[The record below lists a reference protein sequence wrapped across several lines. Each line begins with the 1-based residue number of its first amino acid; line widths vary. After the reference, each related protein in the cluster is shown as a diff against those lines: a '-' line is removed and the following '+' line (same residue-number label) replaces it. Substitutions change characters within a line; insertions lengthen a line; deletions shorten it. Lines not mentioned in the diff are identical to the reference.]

1 MDRAAHRKGRK
12 MSKLELGVCYY
23 PEQWDRSQWRDDAAQ
38 MIAMGLDWVRIAEFT
53 WGLIEP
59 ERGRFDW
66 DWLDEVIDIL
76 GAAGLRV
83 MMSTPTAAPPKWL
96 IDEHP
101 EILPVGPDG
110 RVRGFG
116 SRRHYCFSSEIYLEE
131 ACRIASAY
139 ARRYGQNPHVHA
151 WQIDNE
157 YNDHDTVLSYSD
169 AAKYGFRLWLRQR
182 YGTIETLN
190 QTWGT
195 VFWGSQYSDFDQ
207 IELPNG
213 LVANPNPTHALDFAR
228 YSSDRV
234 RLFNKAQVDILRE
247 YAPGRDITHNF
258 MAGSFEFD
266 HHAVATDLD
275 VVGFDSYP
283 LGNLLGS
290 TLSDQE
296 KHRYLRTGA
305 PDYQG
310 FHCDLYR
317 SQGRGRMWVL
327 EQQPGPVDWAEK
339 NPSPADGMVRLW
351 TWAAYAHGAQAV
363 MFFRWRQAKFA
374 QEQFHTALL
383 RSDGSPDQAAEELA
397 QIVAEREVI
406 PPAVWTCAKV
416 AMVLDYTS
424 IWAADILPHD
434 DAFPNAQIIR
444 EWYAALRELGVDL
457 DFLGPEDD
465 LSDYALVILPQN
477 MIVTSD
483 FAAKLQDCQA
493 KLLIGARSASKT
505 EDMHTP
511 DNLAPGV
518 LADLTGVRINRVESL
533 PELAEEAVRFGDAA
547 TFDFIGWREIVE
559 TEQEVMANFV
569 SKYRD
574 GSPAVIRSER
584 ATYLAMV
591 PQGQLLRMILE
602 DVLAWAGIEFTVCD
616 PDLRI
621 TQRGDLKFAFNFGDE
636 DIRLQT
642 DQTRSFLVGGEVVPP
657 YGVCIWR
664 GS

>member
-1 MDRAAHRKGRK
+1 
-12 MSKLELGVCYY
+12 MSRLELGVCYY
-23 PEQWDRSQWRDDAAQ
+23 PEQWDRSLWREDAQ
-38 MIAMGLDWVRIAEFT
+38 RMVEMGLDWVRIAEFT

-59 ERGRFDW
+59 KRGVFHW

-76 GAAGLRV
+76 GESGLRV

-116 SRRHYCFSSEIYLEE
+116 SRRHYCFSSDFYLAE
-131 ACRIASAY
+131 ARRIATEY
-139 ARRYGQNPHVHA
+139 ARRYGQNPYVHA

-169 AAKYGFRLWLRQR
+169 AARVGFQRWLADR
-182 YGTIETLN
+182 YGSIAILN
-190 QTWGT
+190 ETWGT
-195 VFWGSQYSDFDQ
+195 VFWGSVYSSFGQ

-213 LVANPNPTHALDFAR
+213 LVASPNPTHALDFAR

-234 RLFNKAQVDILRE
+234 RLFNRAQVDVLRQ
-247 YAPGRDITHNF
+247 YAPDRDITHNF

-266 HHAVATDLD
+266 HHAVAADLD
-275 VVGFDSYP
+275 IVGFDSYP

-290 TLSDQE
+290 TLSDDE

-317 SQGRGRMWVL
+317 SQGKGRMWVL

-374 QEQFHTALL
+374 QEQYHTALL
-383 RSDGSPDQAAEELA
+383 RSDGSPDQAAVELA
-397 QIVAEREVI
+397 QVAAERDLL
-406 PPAVWTCAKV
+406 PAVVRERAQV
-416 AMVLDYTS
+416 AIILDYES

-444 EWYAALRELGVDL
+444 EWYAGLCALGVDL
-457 DFLGPEDD
+457 DFVGPQDE
-465 LSDYALVILPQN
+465 LNGYALIVVPQS
-477 MIVTSD
+477 MIVPYD
-483 FAAKLQDCQA
+483 LAIKLRDSGA
-493 KLLIGARSASKT
+493 KLLIGARAGCKT
-505 EDMHTP
+505 PDMHTP
-511 DNLAPGV
+511 HNLAPGA
-518 LADLTGVRINRVESL
+518 LAELTGVTVLRVESL
-533 PELAEEAVRFGDAA
+533 PELAQESVRLQDGTTYVF
-547 TFDFIGWREIVE
+547 TGWREIIDTSGTVTAE
-559 TEQEVMANFV
+559 FSSA
-569 SKYRD
+569 YRD
-574 GSPAVIRSER
+574 GSPAIVRSDR
-584 ATYLAMV
+584 AIYLAMI
-591 PQGQLLRMILE
+591 PRGQLLHAILT
-602 DVLAWAGIEFTVCD
+602 DALSWAGLPVTECG

-621 TQRGDLKFAFNFGDE
+621 TRRGGLKFAFNFGADGLSLPTDE
-636 DIRLQT
+636 PHAY
-642 DQTRSFLVGGEVVPP
+642 LVGGTEIPP
-657 YGVCIWR
+657 YGVSIWR
-664 GS
+664 DT

>member
-1 MDRAAHRKGRK
+1 

-23 PEQWDRSQWRDDAAQ
+23 PEQWDRSLWREDAKR
-38 MIAMGLDWVRIAEFT
+38 MVEMGLDWVRIAEFT

-59 ERGRFDW
+59 ERGQFQW

-76 GAAGLRV
+76 GSAGLRV

-116 SRRHYCFSSEIYLEE
+116 SRRHYCFSSEVYLAESR
-131 ACRIASAY
+131 RIATEY
-139 ARRYGQNPHVHA
+139 ARRYGENPQVHA

-169 AAKYGFRLWLRQR
+169 AARDGFRRWLEQR
-182 YGTIETLN
+182 YSNIDNLN
-190 QTWGT
+190 RTWGT
-195 VFWGSQYSDFDQ
+195 VFWSSAYSSFDQ

-213 LVANPNPTHALDFAR
+213 LVASPNPTHALDFAR

-234 RLFNKAQVDILRE
+234 RLFNKAQVDILRQ
-247 YAPGRDITHNF
+247 YSPGRDITHNF

-266 HHAVATDLD
+266 HHAVAADLD

-290 TLSDQE
+290 TLSDE
-296 KHRYLRTGA
+296 DKHRYLRTGA

-383 RSDGSPDQAAEELA
+383 RSDGSPDQAALELA
-397 QIVAEREVI
+397 QVVQERAAL
-406 PPAVWTCAKV
+406 PPAARQRASV
-416 AMVLDYTS
+416 AILLDYTS
-424 IWAADILPHD
+424 IWAANILPHD
-434 DAFPNAQIIR
+434 DAFPNAQIFR
-444 EWYAALRELGVDL
+444 EWYAGLRSLGVDL
-457 DFLGPEDD
+457 DFVGPEDD
-465 LSDYALVILPQN
+465 LTGYELIVLPQS
-477 MIVTSD
+477 MIVSPEL
-483 FAAKLQDCQA
+483 AKRLRGSQA
-493 KLLIGARSASKT
+493 RLLIGARAGSKT
-505 EDMHTP
+505 ADMHTP
-511 DNLAPGV
+511 QNLAPGE
-518 LADLTGVRINRVESL
+518 LADLAGVRVLRVESL
-533 PELAEEAVRFGDAA
+533 PDLARESVRLQDGTQHEF
-547 TFDFIGWREIVE
+547 TGWREIIE
-559 TEQEVMANFV
+559 TKHSVTARF
-569 SKYRD
+569 SSAYRN
-574 GSPAVIRSER
+574 GSPAIVQSDR
-584 ATYLAMV
+584 AMYLAMI
-591 PQGQLLRMILE
+591 PRGPLLQA
-602 DVLAWAGIEFTVCD
+602 VLAQVLNWADIPVTENNRDV
-616 PDLRI
+616 RI
-621 TQRGDLKFAFNFGDE
+621 TRRGELFFAFNFSAATQVLPDREERHYLFGTSE
-636 DIRLQT
+636 IP
-642 DQTRSFLVGGEVVPP
+642 S
-657 YGVCIWR
+657 YGVSVWVEP
-664 GS
+664 

>member
-1 MDRAAHRKGRK
+1 

-23 PEQWDRSQWRDDAAQ
+23 PEQWDRSLWREDAKR
-38 MIAMGLDWVRIAEFT
+38 MVEMGLDWVRIAEFT

-59 ERGRFDW
+59 ERGQFQW

-76 GAAGLRV
+76 GSAGLRV

-116 SRRHYCFSSEIYLEE
+116 SRRHYCFSSEVYLAESR
-131 ACRIASAY
+131 RIATEY
-139 ARRYGQNPHVHA
+139 ARRYGENPQVHA

-169 AAKYGFRLWLRQR
+169 AARDGFRRWLEQR
-182 YGTIETLN
+182 YSNIDNLN
-190 QTWGT
+190 RTWGT
-195 VFWGSQYSDFDQ
+195 VFWSSAYSSFDQ

-213 LVANPNPTHALDFAR
+213 LVASPNPTHALDFAR

-234 RLFNKAQVDILRE
+234 RLFNKAQVDILRQ
-247 YAPGRDITHNF
+247 YSPGRDITHNF

-266 HHAVATDLD
+266 HHAVAADLD

-290 TLSDQE
+290 TLSDE
-296 KHRYLRTGA
+296 DKLRYLRTGA

-383 RSDGSPDQAAEELA
+383 RSDGSPDQAALELA
-397 QIVAEREVI
+397 QVVQERAAL
-406 PPAVWTCAKV
+406 PPAARQRASV
-416 AMVLDYTS
+416 AILLDYTS
-424 IWAADILPHD
+424 IWAANILPHD
-434 DAFPNAQIIR
+434 DAFPNAQIFR
-444 EWYAALRELGVDL
+444 EWYAGLRSLGVDL
-457 DFLGPEDD
+457 DFVGPEDD
-465 LSDYALVILPQN
+465 LTGYELIVLPQS
-477 MIVTSD
+477 MIVSPEL
-483 FAAKLQDCQA
+483 AKRLRGSQA
-493 KLLIGARSASKT
+493 RLLIGARAGSKT
-505 EDMHTP
+505 ADMHTP
-511 DNLAPGV
+511 QNLAPGE
-518 LADLTGVRINRVESL
+518 LADLAGVRVLRVESL
-533 PELAEEAVRFGDAA
+533 PDLARESVRLQDGTQHEF
-547 TFDFIGWREIVE
+547 TGWREIIE
-559 TEQEVMANFV
+559 TKHSVTARF
-569 SKYRD
+569 SSAYRN
-574 GSPAVIRSER
+574 GSPAIVQSDR
-584 ATYLAMV
+584 AMYLAMI
-591 PQGQLLRMILE
+591 PRGPLLQA
-602 DVLAWAGIEFTVCD
+602 VLAQVLNWADIPVTENNRDV
-616 PDLRI
+616 RI
-621 TQRGDLKFAFNFGDE
+621 TRRGELFFAFNFSAATQVLPDREERHYLFGTSE
-636 DIRLQT
+636 IP
-642 DQTRSFLVGGEVVPP
+642 S
-657 YGVCIWR
+657 YGVSVWVEP
-664 GS
+664 

>member
-1 MDRAAHRKGRK
+1 

-23 PEQWDRSQWRDDAAQ
+23 PEQWDRSLWREDARR
-38 MIAMGLDWVRIAEFT
+38 MVEMGLDWVRIAEFT

-59 ERGRFDW
+59 ERGQFQW
-66 DWLDEVIDIL
+66 VWLDEVIDIL
-76 GAAGLRV
+76 GDAGLRV

-116 SRRHYCFSSEIYLEE
+116 SRRHYCFSSEVYLAESR
-131 ACRIASAY
+131 RIATEY
-139 ARRYGQNPHVHA
+139 ARRYGENPYVHA

-169 AAKYGFRLWLRQR
+169 AARDGFRRWLAER
-182 YGTIETLN
+182 YGTIDNLN
-190 QTWGT
+190 RTWGT
-195 VFWGSQYSDFDQ
+195 VFWASAYSSFDQ

-213 LVANPNPTHALDFAR
+213 LVASPNPTHALDFAR

-234 RLFNKAQVDILRE
+234 RLFNRAQVDILRE
-247 YAPGRDITHNF
+247 YSPGRDITHNF

-266 HHAVATDLD
+266 HHTVAADLD
-275 VVGFDSYP
+275 IVGFDSYP

-290 TLSDQE
+290 TLSDE
-296 KHRYLRTGA
+296 DKHRYLRTGA

-383 RSDGSPDQAAEELA
+383 RSDGSPDQAALELA
-397 QIVAEREVI
+397 QVAQERDALPPAERQR
-406 PPAVWTCAKV
+406 ASV
-416 AMVLDYTS
+416 AILLDYAS

-434 DAFPNAQIIR
+434 DAFPNAQIFR
-444 EWYAALRELGVDL
+444 EWYAGLRSFGVDL
-457 DFLGPEDD
+457 DFVGPEDD
-465 LSDYALVILPQN
+465 LTGYTLIVLPQS
-477 MIVTSD
+477 MIVSPD
-483 FAAKLQDCQA
+483 LAKRLRDSQA
-493 KLLIGARSASKT
+493 KLLIGARASSKT
-505 EDMHTP
+505 VAMHTP
-511 DNLAPGV
+511 QNLAPGE
-518 LADLTGVRINRVESL
+518 LADLAGVRVLRVESL
-533 PELAEEAVRFGDAA
+533 PDLARESVQLQDGTQHEF
-547 TFDFIGWREIVE
+547 TGWREIIE
-559 TEQEVMANFV
+559 TTHTVTARFSSV
-569 SKYRD
+569 YRD
-574 GSPAVIRSER
+574 GSPAIVQSDR
-584 ATYLAMV
+584 AMYLAMI
-591 PQGQLLRMILE
+591 PRGPLLQA
-602 DVLAWAGIEFTVCD
+602 VLAQALNWADIPVTENNRDMRVT
-616 PDLRI
+616 R
-621 TQRGDLKFAFNFGDE
+621 RGELLFAFNFSATGQVLPYRE
-636 DIRLQT
+636 ERHYLFGTSEIP
-642 DQTRSFLVGGEVVPP
+642 S
-657 YGVCIWR
+657 YGVSVWMEP
-664 GS
+664 

>member
-1 MDRAAHRKGRK
+1 
-12 MSKLELGVCYY
+12 MSSLELGVCYY
-23 PEQWDRSQWRDDAAQ
+23 PEQWDPSQWRDDAAQ
-38 MIAMGLDWVRIAEFT
+38 MVEMGLDWVRIAEFT

-59 ERGRFDW
+59 ERGRFQW
-66 DWLDEVIDIL
+66 GWLDEVIEIL
-76 GAAGLRV
+76 GQAGLRV

-110 RVRGFG
+110 RARGFG
-116 SRRHYCFSSEIYLEE
+116 SRRHYCFSSDVYLAE
-131 ACRIASAY
+131 ACRIATEY
-139 ARRYGQNPHVHA
+139 ARRYGQNPYVCA

-157 YNDHDTVLSYSD
+157 YNDHDTVLSYSE
-169 AAKYGFRLWLRQR
+169 AARQGFRRWLEDR
-182 YGTIETLN
+182 YGSIDALN
-190 QTWGT
+190 KTWGT
-195 VFWGSQYSDFDQ
+195 VFWSSAYSSFDQ

-213 LVANPNPTHALDFAR
+213 SVTTPNPTHSLDFFR

-234 RLFNKAQVDILRE
+234 QLFNRAQVDILRKHS
-247 YAPGRDITHNF
+247 PGRDITHNF

-275 VVGFDSYP
+275 IVGFDSYP

-383 RSDGSPDQAAEELA
+383 RSDGSPDQAAVELA
-397 QIVAEREVI
+397 QIVKDRAAL
-406 PPAVWTCAKV
+406 PPATRAKAKV
-416 AMVLDYTS
+416 AILMDYAS

-434 DAFPNAQIIR
+434 DGFPNAQIIR

-457 DFLGPEDD
+457 DFVGPESD
-465 LSDYALVILPQN
+465 LNGYSLIILPQS
-477 MIVTSD
+477 MIATED
-483 FAAKLQDCQA
+483 LAARLEKTQA
-493 KLLIGARSASKT
+493 KLLIGARSGSKT
-505 EDMHTP
+505 PDMHTP
-511 DNLAPGV
+511 PKLAPGG
-518 LADLTGVRINRVESL
+518 LADLTGVRVLRVESL
-533 PELAEEAVRFGDAA
+533 PDLAKESVVLQKNAPCEF
-547 TFDFIGWREIVE
+547 TGWREVIE
-559 TEQEVMANFV
+559 TDHQIIGHFV
-569 SKYRD
+569 SKYRN
-574 GSPAVIRSER
+574 GSPAVTRSPR

-591 PQGQLLRMILE
+591 P
-602 DVLAWAGIEFTVCD
+602 
-616 PDLRI
+616 
-621 TQRGDLKFAFNFGDE
+621 RGDLLRKIVRDVLSWSGIEAVEHGPELRIAQRGALSFAFNFGDRALHLPDGVQRQILIGADPVE
-636 DIRLQT
+636 PYDIT
-642 DQTRSFLVGGEVVPP
+642 VWKGGEPP
-657 YGVCIWR
+657 DNCASG
-664 GS
+664 